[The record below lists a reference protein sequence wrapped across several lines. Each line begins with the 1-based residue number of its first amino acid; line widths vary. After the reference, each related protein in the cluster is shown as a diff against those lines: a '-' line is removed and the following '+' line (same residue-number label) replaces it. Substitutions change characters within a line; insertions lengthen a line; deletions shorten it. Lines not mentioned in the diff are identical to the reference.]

1 MKFRVTI
8 SRRASR
14 DVDRLED
21 WLIDK
26 QPSAAVRVGEI
37 LFGAIGSLLEMPAQ
51 GRPAGA
57 DSRELDVKFGSD
69 WYVIRF
75 TIIGERVVVTRI
87 FHGRERR

>member
-1 MKFRVTI
+1 
-8 SRRASR
+8 
-14 DVDRLED
+14 
-21 WLIDK
+21 
-26 QPSAAVRVGEI
+26 
-37 LFGAIGSLLEMPAQ
+37 MPAR

-75 TIIGERVVVTRI
+75 RIIGERVVVTRI